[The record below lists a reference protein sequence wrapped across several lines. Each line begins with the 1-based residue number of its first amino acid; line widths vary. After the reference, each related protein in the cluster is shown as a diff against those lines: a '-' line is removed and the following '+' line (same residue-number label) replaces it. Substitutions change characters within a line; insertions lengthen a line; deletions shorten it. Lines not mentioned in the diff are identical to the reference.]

1 MTRLLSGVVLAA
13 AALAAILFLPV
24 IGLRMLASLVA
35 VLAAHEYLRIVKS
48 VPLEQPGSMRQEP
61 GSMRGGPLSLDKL
74 GITPSEVEGLR
85 SANGPVLLLVALT
98 CWYMLLPNVQT
109 LLALIVAGFAL
120 LVMQVLFVGVTIQ
133 QAAAGCFA
141 SWYVGLPLGM
151 LVSVQAINGP
161 KATLLLIA
169 TVVLSDT
176 AQYYSGRT
184 FGRRPLAPTISPK
197 KTIEGAIGGL
207 VFGTLFM
214 ALAGPRVLPGL
225 APVPMAV
232 LGLTVVVFGICG
244 DLFESRL
251 KRTAGMKDS
260 SSLIPGHGGV
270 LDRVDALLFAVAP
283 FYLYVR
289 NVT

>member
-1 MTRLLSGVVLAA
+1 MTRILSGVALAA

-35 VLAAHEYLRIVKS
+35 VLAAHEYLRIVKAR
-48 VPLEQPGSMRQEP
+48 PADHEGPPRNEIGTL
-61 GSMRGGPLSLDKL
+61 RGGPL
-74 GITPSEVEGLR
+74 R
-85 SANGPVLLLVALT
+85 SADAPILLLVALT

-109 LLALIVAGFAL
+109 LFALIIAGLAL
-120 LVMQVLFVGVTIQ
+120 LVMQVLFAGMTIQ
-133 QAAAGCFA
+133 QAAAGGFA
-141 SWYVGLPLGM
+141 AWYVGLPLGM

-184 FGRRPLAPTISPK
+184 FGRHPLAPTISPK

-232 LGLTVVVFGICG
+232 LGLTIVVFGICG

-251 KRTAGMKDS
+251 KRDANLKDS

-270 LDRVDALLFAVAP
+270 LDRIDALLFAVPAY
-283 FYLYVR
+283 YLYLR
-289 NVT
+289 S